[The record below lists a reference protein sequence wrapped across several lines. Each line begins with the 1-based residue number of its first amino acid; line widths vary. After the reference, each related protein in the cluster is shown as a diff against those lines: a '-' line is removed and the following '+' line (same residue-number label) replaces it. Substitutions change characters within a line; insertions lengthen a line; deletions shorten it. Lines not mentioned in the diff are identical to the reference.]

1 MTTAVLLI
9 LLGALSRLFPHPRN
23 AIAIGAIVLSS
34 AARLPRRLALAVP
47 LAVLAPDLSI
57 DFATGR
63 RAITLVRA
71 GEWRS
76 ATSWPERRNSR
87 T

>member
-1 MTTAVLLI
+1 MTTAAPLI
-9 LLGALSRLFPHPRN
+9 LLGALSRLFPHPPN

-34 AARLPRRLALAVP
+34 VARLARRLALAVP
-47 LAVLAPDLSI
+47 LAALAPDLSI

-63 RAITLVRA
+63 RAITLVQA

-76 ATSWPERRNSR
+76 ATSWRERRDSR
-87 T
+87 A